1 MDFARASRM
10 EILDKVF
17 AVLFARF
24 RRQMGDA
31 NLEAAWR
38 RASLRVS
45 ASVGWP
51 MAATLVMVMAVFY
64 AVAAVGS
71 PPEHKRWGQLIA
83 GAIGVLIAMRL
94 ERRFRPYLADP
105 PALSAEESSSEA
117 RLVFWFRAVCYSVF
131 GGICLIGFLLHESG
145 VRVLQGF

>member
-1 MDFARASRM
+1 M

-17 AVLFARF
+17 EVLFARF

-51 MAATLVMVMAVFY
+51 MVASLVMLMAIFY
-64 AVAAVGS
+64 AVVAVGS
-71 PPEHKRWGQLIA
+71 PPEHKRWGQVIA
-83 GAIGVLIAMRL
+83 GAIGVLIAMSL
-94 ERRFRPYLADP
+94 DRRFRKYLAVP
-105 PALSAEESSSEA
+105 PKLSAEESPLEA
-117 RLVFWFRAVCYSVF
+117 RRVFWFRAVCYAVF
-131 GGICLIGFLLHESG
+131 GGICLIGFLLRESG
-145 VRVLQGF
+145 VQVLQGF

>member
-1 MDFARASRM
+1 MFSM
-10 EILDKVF
+10 VILDRVF
-17 AVLFARF
+17 EVVLARF

-31 NLEAAWR
+31 HLEAAWR

-45 ASVGWP
+45 AWVGWP
-51 MAATLVMVMAVFY
+51 MAATLVMLTALFY

-71 PPEHKRWGQLIA
+71 PPEHKRGAQLIA
-83 GAIGVLIAMRL
+83 GALGVVIAMRL
-94 ERRFRPYLADP
+94 EGRFRKYLADP
-105 PALSAEESSSEA
+105 PKLSAEESSSEA

-145 VRVLQGF
+145 VRRAW